1 MSGIALGGVLFVV
14 CIVLIALR
22 MPVAVAMFVVGAIG
36 FVLLSGWSAF
46 LGFLN
51 TAPFGRVSNYSLS
64 IVPLFLLMGQFATQA
79 GLSRSL
85 FESARAW
92 VGHRRGGLA
101 MATIGGC
108 AAFGAIC
115 GSSIA
120 TGATMA
126 AVSLPEMKRS
136 GYSGALAT
144 GTLAAGGTLGI
155 LIPPS
160 LILVIYAIIT
170 EQSIGKLF
178 LAAIVPG
185 AIAVIGYAIAIA
197 GYVRFHPDAGPA
209 GPRVPWRERL
219 RSLRHA
225 WPVAAIF
232 VLVIGGIYLGVFTPT
247 EGAAIGAAATG
258 LIAAMYGR
266 LGWRALRSCL
276 IDTAQAT
283 AVIFL
288 ILIGADVYNTF
299 LALSQLPVELASML
313 ATSGLAPMSILIG
326 VLLIYLLLGCVMD
339 SLAMIL
345 LTVPVFFPLV
355 TGLDF
360 GMGEEATAI
369 WFGILVLIVVEVGL
383 ITPPIGLNVYVINSL
398 ADGVPLAES
407 FKGVVPFL
415 LSDFVRIAIIL
426 AAPATCLWLPGLMR

>member
-1 MSGIALGGVLFVV
+1 MSGIGVGGLLFVV

-22 MPVAVAMFVVGAIG
+22 MPVAIAMFVVGAFG
-36 FVLLSGWSAF
+36 FVVLAGWSAF
-46 LGFLN
+46 LAFLN

-64 IVPLFLLMGQFATQA
+64 VVPLFLLMGQFATQA

-92 VGHRRGGLA
+92 IGHRRGGLA
-101 MATIGGC
+101 MAAIGGC

-120 TGATMA
+120 TGATMT
-126 AVSLPEMKRS
+126 AVSLPEMRRY

-170 EQSIGKLF
+170 EQSVGKLF
-178 LAAIVPG
+178 LAAIIP
-185 AIAVIGYAIAIA
+185 AFIAVVGYAIAIA
-197 GYVRFHPDAGPA
+197 LYVRFNPEAGPA
-209 GPRVPWRERL
+209 GPRVAWRERL
-219 RSLRHA
+219 RSLKHV
-225 WPVAAIF
+225 WPVAAVF
-232 VLVIGGIYLGVFTPT
+232 LVVIGGIYLGVFTPT

-258 LIAAMYGR
+258 LIAALYRR
-266 LGWRALRSCL
+266 LDWPALRTCL

-288 ILIGADVYNTF
+288 ILIGADVYNAF
-299 LALSQLPVELASML
+299 LALSQLPVELANAL
-313 ATSGLAPMSILIG
+313 GTSGLSPMWILIG

-345 LTVPVFFPLV
+345 LTVPVFFPMI
-355 TGLDF
+355 TGLEF
-360 GMGEEATAI
+360 GLGEESVAI

-398 ADGVPLAES
+398 AEGVSLTES
-407 FKGVVPFL
+407 FRGTIPYL
-415 LSDFVRIAIIL
+415 LSDFVRVAIIL
-426 AAPATCLWLPGLMR
+426 AVPATCLWLPGMMN

>member
-1 MSGIALGGVLFVV
+1 MSGIELGGLLFVV

-36 FVLLSGWSAF
+36 FVLLSSWSAF
-46 LGFLN
+46 LSFLN

-126 AVSLPEMKRS
+126 AVSLPEMKRY

-144 GTLAAGGTLGI
+144 GTLAAG
-155 LIPPS
+155 
-160 LILVIYAIIT
+160 
-170 EQSIGKLF
+170 
-178 LAAIVPG
+178 AIVPG

-197 GYVRFHPDAGPA
+197 AYVRFNPDAGPA
-209 GPRVPWRERL
+209 GPRAPWRDRL
-219 RSLRHA
+219 RSLKPA

-258 LIAAMYGR
+258 LVAALYGR

-288 ILIGADVYNTF
+288 ILIGADVYNAF
-299 LALSQLPVELASML
+299 LALSQLPVEFADALA
-313 ATSGLAPMSILIG
+313 ASGLPPMSILIG
-326 VLLIYLLLGCVMD
+326 VLFVYLLLGCVMD

-345 LTVPVFFPLV
+345 LSVPVFFPLV

-360 GMGEEATAI
+360 GLGEEATAI

-407 FKGVVPFL
+407 FKGIVPFL
-415 LSDFVRIAIIL
+415 LSDFIRVAIIL
-426 AAPATCLWLPGLMR
+426 AAPATCLWLPGLLS

>member
-1 MSGIALGGVLFVV
+1 
-14 CIVLIALR
+14 
-22 MPVAVAMFVVGAIG
+22 
-36 FVLLSGWSAF
+36 
-46 LGFLN
+46 
-51 TAPFGRVSNYSLS
+51 
-64 IVPLFLLMGQFATQA
+64 MGQFATQA

-85 FESARAW
+85 FQAARAW

-101 MATIGGC
+101 ISTICGC

-126 AVSLPEMKRS
+126 SVALPEMKRY

-160 LILVIYAIIT
+160 VILVIYAIIT
-170 EQSIGKLF
+170 EQSVGKLF
-178 LAAIVPG
+178 LAALIPG
-185 AIAVIGYAIAIA
+185 IIATIGYSISIAV
-197 GYVRFHPDAGPA
+197 YVRLNPEAGPVA
-209 GPRVPWRERL
+209 PSVPLRERI
-219 RSLRHA
+219 RSLGA
-225 WPVAAIF
+225 VWPVAAIF

-258 LIAAMYGR
+258 LVAIAFGR
-266 LGWRALRSCL
+266 LSWESFASSLL
-276 IDTAQAT
+276 ETAQAT
-283 AVIFL
+283 AMIFI
-288 ILIGADVYNTF
+288 ILISAEIYNGF
-299 LALSQLPVELASML
+299 LALSQIPVELADLL
-313 ATSGLAPMSILIG
+313 AASGLAPMSILVGI
-326 VLLIYLLLGCVMD
+326 LLVYLVLGCVMD

-360 GMGEEATAI
+360 GFSEEEIAI
-369 WFGILVLIVVEVGL
+369 WFGILALIVVEVGL

-398 ADGVPLAES
+398 ADGVPLGDS
-407 FKGVVPFL
+407 FRGIVPFL
-415 LSDFVRIAIIL
+415 LSDFVRVALIL
-426 AAPATCLWLPGLMR
+426 ALPATCLWLPGLV